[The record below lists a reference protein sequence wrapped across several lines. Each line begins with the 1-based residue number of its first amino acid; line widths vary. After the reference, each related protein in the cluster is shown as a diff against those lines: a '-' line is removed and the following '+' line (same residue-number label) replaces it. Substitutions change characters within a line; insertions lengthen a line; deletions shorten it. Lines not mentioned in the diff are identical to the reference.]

1 MPDIYANAGGVTV
14 SYFEWV
20 QALQAFP
27 WTEHE
32 VNERLRR
39 IMNKSFASIYSTST
53 KLNVHMRSAAL
64 VRAIDRV
71 AEFTRLR
78 GIYP

>member
-1 MPDIYANAGGVTV
+1 
-14 SYFEWV
+14 
-20 QALQAFP
+20 
-27 WTEHE
+27 
-32 VNERLRR
+32 
-39 IMNKSFASIYSTST
+39 
-53 KLNVHMRSAAL
+53 MRTAAL

>member
-1 MPDIYANAGGVTV
+1 MSNSFHAIYDISNR
-14 SYFEWV
+14 
-20 QALQAFP
+20 
-27 WTEHE
+27 HH
-32 VNERLRR
+32 
-39 IMNKSFASIYSTST
+39 
-53 KLNVHMRSAAL
+53 VHMRTAAL